1 MLPLVS
7 PGAIEVSV
15 SDLDGI
21 RAISGGKE
29 RAERA

>member
-7 PGAIEVSV
+7 PVAIEESV

-21 RAISGGKE
+21 RTISGGEE